1 VPALVYIKRVELSH
15 FKSFG
20 GTTEV
25 PLLPEFT
32 VITGPNGSGKS
43 NILDALLFALGLSNS
58 KGMRAD
64 RLPDLVNSAYASR
77 SRSTVEA
84 NISVTFDL
92 NDWRFN
98 GTDGVEAPPTLQPES
113 HQHPQS
119 HPDPSNPDLVTA
131 APLPQSEDSLTPD
144 SPEWTVARKLRVTP
158 SGTYTSTYYMNGEP
172 CTLNQLHEQLNR
184 LRIYP
189 EGYNVVLQGDVTSI
203 ISMSPRD
210 RRQIIDELAG
220 VAQFDRKI
228 EQAKAKLDDV
238 KEREDRCRIVETELV
253 EQRERLAKD
262 RIKAQKY
269 QELRRTLEEKT
280 VWEAVLQWQQ
290 GTAER
295 RTLEQQIQA
304 DAVALEQLHQQES
317 ELAAQ
322 IAAQEIQLAD
332 LNRRVKAL
340 GEEELLRQQSL
351 LATQEAELRA
361 CQRQQQDLTT
371 LQRQRQGQIAQLQQE
386 AAQRQQQ
393 LAAHT
398 QQRQQLQTVTLT
410 ELQRTTQQ
418 ARQQLD
424 HARQDA
430 GAIASQSQEWVTQQT
445 QLRQQAD
452 ALREQL
458 EPGRA
463 EQAQLQ
469 ERLELA
475 VQQQQQVKAV
485 VATILAEQEDYQLQ
499 LQTAETALLASEE
512 QVAEVAQLVADL
524 ESELQIHE
532 HTRQRLQ
539 QEHRDKQRQLD
550 KQESLRQALQETQG
564 TAAARLILETGLPGV
579 HGLVAQLG
587 RVEPRFQLALEIA
600 AGGRLGYVVVE
611 DDGVAAAGIEL
622 LKQKKAGRIT
632 FLPLNRIK
640 GSSPATIPRWQSPE
654 GLLDHAVNL
663 IDFDPIYRDI
673 FSYVFGSTVVFQSL
687 PQARRHLGQYRMV
700 TLEGELLE
708 TSGAMTGGSV
718 SRRPGGLGFGQTST
732 QESAEVAALR
742 DRLSEIE
749 AMLERSELA
758 VLHLQADLKQ
768 QTRHLVELRQQHRD
782 LQMSRDQARQAYQ
795 RLAQQGV
802 QLSAQLEALEATAQT
817 TQARLA
823 TLTTQLPALASQLE
837 QVRVELGQLEDSPI
851 HDEWEQRQAVVTAAE
866 AQLQLHQ
873 DALQEAERQLQELI
887 LQQQQEQERLTQIGQ
902 VVEDLRLQQTET
914 LSQQNQLAEQE
925 AGLGAAM
932 SAARQHLVALE
943 KTLGTEKTDRDRAE
957 QVLRGQQEQRQQ
969 LQWQQQQLAERRLQR
984 QQQLLEIEQQLT
996 SQRQELPEVL
1006 PALPEEVMAQGIA
1019 ALQQDLRSLAK
1030 RIQAMEPVNML
1041 ALEEYERTEARLQE
1055 LTQKLDT
1062 LNSER
1067 TELLLR
1073 IENFTTLRQRAFMDA
1088 FDAVNSNFQE
1098 IFAQLSDGDG
1108 YLQLDDSN
1116 DPFSSGLN
1124 LVAHPKGKPVRR
1136 LASMSG
1142 GEKSLT
1148 ALSFIFALQR
1158 YRPSPFYALDEVD
1171 SFLDGVNVERL
1182 AQVIRRQAQ
1191 QAQFLVVSH
1200 RRPMIEAA
1208 ERVIGVTQARGAH
1221 TQVLGLPQSAQKV
1234 SN

>member
-1 VPALVYIKRVELSH
+1 LVYIKRIELSH

-92 NDWRFN
+92 NDWQIDRA
-98 GTDGVEAPPTLQPES
+98 ESAPPEPTTSEASLEDSASQPEGI
-113 HQHPQS
+113 
-119 HPDPSNPDLVTA
+119 LTA
-131 APLPQSEDSLTPD
+131 ESAQ
-144 SPEWTVARKLRVTP
+144 WTVSRKLRVTP
-158 SGTYTSTYYMNGEP
+158 SGTYTSTYYMDGEP
-172 CTLNQLHEQLNR
+172 CTLSQLHEQLNR

-189 EGYNVVLQGDVTSI
+189 EGYNVVLQGDVTGI

-228 EQAKAKLDDV
+228 DQAKTKLDDV
-238 KEREDRCRIVETELV
+238 KEREDRCRIVEAELV

-262 RIKAQKY
+262 RVKAQKY
-269 QELRRTLEEKT
+269 QELRRELEEKT
-280 VWEAVLQWQQ
+280 IWEAVLLWQQ
-290 GTAER
+290 ATAER
-295 RTLEQQIQA
+295 TALEQQIKA
-304 DAVALEQLHQQES
+304 DASTIEQLQQQEAD
-317 ELAAQ
+317 LARQ
-322 IAAQEIQLAD
+322 IADQETQLAY

-340 GEEELLRQQSL
+340 GEEDLLRQQSL

-361 CQRQQQDLTT
+361 LQRQQQEMGSLQN
-371 LQRQRQGQIAQLQQE
+371 QRQAQIGQLQQE
-386 AAQRQQQ
+386 AEQRQQQ
-393 LAAHT
+393 LARLT
-398 QQRQQLQTVTLT
+398 QQQQLIQTG
-410 ELQRTTQQ
+410 LQAQLQPATQQ
-418 ARQQLD
+418 AQQQLD
-424 HARQDA
+424 QARQAA
-430 GAIASQSQEWVTQQT
+430 GAIAGQSQEWVTQQT
-445 QLRQQAD
+445 QLRQRAD
-452 ALREQL
+452 GLREQL

-475 VQQQQQVKAV
+475 IQQQQQTLAD
-485 VATILAEQEDYQLQ
+485 LERGRAEQADHQTQLQ
-499 LQTAETALLASEE
+499 AAEATLLANEQ

-532 HTRQRLQ
+532 QTRQRLQ

-587 RVEPRFQLALEIA
+587 RVEPRFQVALEIA

-640 GSSPATIPRWQSPE
+640 GSSLAAIPRWQTPD
-654 GLLDHAVNL
+654 GFIDHAANL
-663 IDFDPIYRDI
+663 IDFDPIYREI
-673 FSYVFGSTVVFQSL
+673 FSYVFGNTVVFESL
-687 PQARRHLGQYRMV
+687 PQARRQLGQYRMV

-718 SRRPGGLGFGQTST
+718 SRRPGGLGFGQTSN
-732 QESAEVAALR
+732 QESAEVVALR

-749 AMLERSELA
+749 AMLERSDLT
-758 VLHLQADLKQ
+758 VLNLQADLKQ
-768 QTRHLVELRQQHRD
+768 QTRHLAELRQQHRE
-782 LQMSRDQARQAYQ
+782 QQIHRDQLWQTSQRLGQQLAQLEGQGKTLQETVKATQQ
-795 RLAQQGV
+795 RLAHLAQHLPG
-802 QLSAQLEALEATAQT
+802 LS
-817 TQARLA
+817 QA
-823 TLTTQLPALASQLE
+823 LE
-837 QVRVELGQLEDSPI
+837 QVRAELSQLEASPI
-851 HDEWEQRQAVVTAAE
+851 HAEWEQRQAVVTMAETELQRCRDELQAAE
-866 AQLQLHQ
+866 RKLQSL
-873 DALQEAERQLQELI
+873 DLE
-887 LQQQQEQERLTQIGQ
+887 QQQVTDRLSQIDQTIG
-902 VVEDLRLQQTET
+902 DLRRQQTEI
-914 LSQQNQLAEQE
+914 LSQQNGLAEQE
-925 AGLGAAM
+925 TALGQAM
-932 SAARQHLVALE
+932 DAARQQLAALE
-943 KTLGTEKTDRDRAE
+943 KTLGSEKTERDRAE

-969 LQWQQQQLAERRLQR
+969 LQWQQQQLAERRQER
-984 QQQLLEIEQQLT
+984 QQQLVELDQQLAT
-996 SQRQELPEVL
+996 QRQELPETL
-1006 PALPEEVMAQGIA
+1006 PTLPEQVSAQGLA
-1019 ALQQDLRSLAK
+1019 ALQHELRSLSK

-1041 ALEEYERTEARLQE
+1041 ALEEYERTEERLQE

-1062 LNSER
+1062 LNAER

-1108 YLQLDDSN
+1108 YLQLDDAN
-1116 DPFSSGLN
+1116 DPFNSGLN

-1221 TQVLGLPQSAQKV
+1221 TQVLGLPQQPAAQKV
-1234 SN
+1234 TR